1 MLHWERLD
9 TKHRLYP
16 FAEDLLHTAFPA
28 DERRDDAQQREYT
41 DRKAEFSAYALT
53 DGDEPIGLIT
63 CWHFCGGVS
72 AKEPSAER
80 TLPEFVYVE
89 HLAVAPSKRNGG
101 YGAEILRSLKER
113 HKGILVLEVELPQD
127 EMSRRRIGFYER
139 CGFELCHLPYLQPP
153 YRPGDTPL
161 PMYLMFHGTASPAPI
176 FNTIRDTIHRHV
188 YGVELLHM
196 PSKQFGQQC

>member
-1 MLHWERLD
+1 MLQWERLD

-41 DRKAEFSAYALT
+41 DRKAEFAAYALT
-53 DGDEPIGLIT
+53 DGDEPIGILT
-63 CWHFCGGVS
+63 CWHFCGGKS
-72 AKEPSAER
+72 EN
-80 TLPEFVYVE
+80 FVYVE

-113 HKGILVLEVELPQD
+113 HKGIIVLEVELPQD
-127 EMSRRRIGFYER
+127 EMSRRRIAFYER
-139 CGFELCHLPYLQPP
+139 NGFELCRLPYLQPP
-153 YRPGDTPL
+153 YRPENTPL
-161 PMYLMFHGTASPAPI
+161 PMHLMFYGTASPAPL

-188 YGVELLHM
+188 YGVIPL
-196 PSKQFGQQC
+196 PD

>member
-41 DRKAEFSAYALT
+41 DRKAKFSAYALT

-63 CWHFCGGVS
+63 CWHFCGDKS
-72 AKEPSAER
+72 EN
-80 TLPEFVYVE
+80 FVYVE

-101 YGAEILRSLKER
+101 YGAEILRSHKER
-113 HKGILVLEVELPQD
+113 HKGIIVLEVELPQD
-127 EMSRRRIGFYER
+127 EMSRRRIAFYER
-139 CGFELCHLPYLQPP
+139 NGFELCRRPYLQPP
-153 YRPGDTPL
+153 YRPENTPL
-161 PMYLMFHGTASPAPI
+161 PMHLMFYGTASPTFL
-176 FNTIRDTIHRHV
+176 FNTIRDTIHRQV